1 MGTNMSTELTTLYPR
16 TNELDYWIEV
26 IERSGQSHL
35 WRLKD
40 IDSNMDINDRIR
52 IWTSNLPVQS
62 QFWSDF
68 GVLTRSQLSN
78 LVENDQ
84 IMNGLLEYQELF
96 QNWNFEDQI
105 EFACK
110 LDPTYKAQLAK
121 FKSSKQ
127 LLDYI
132 KDSLYP
138 ELTTEELIDLWKKQN
153 QCNQV
158 TPLTKALSNLVPEE
172 NMYVEKRGY
181 WQPVSGME
189 YYLVNNLILDHFTEA
204 IRKVLT
210 KE

>member
-1 MGTNMSTELTTLYPR
+1 MNTKQLTTYP
-16 TNELDYWIEV
+16 TKQKLDYWIEV
-26 IERSGQSHL
+26 IERTGQSHL
-35 WRLKD
+35 WRLSD
-40 IDSNMDINDRIR
+40 IDSNMNINDRIR

-62 QFWSDF
+62 QFWSEV

-78 LVENDQ
+78 LLENDQ

-96 QNWNFEDQI
+96 QHWNFEDQI
-105 EFACK
+105 EFAYK
-110 LDPTYKAQLAK
+110 LDPTYKIQLSK

-127 LLDYI
+127 LLGYI
-132 KDSLYP
+132 GNSLYP
-138 ELTTEELIDLWKKQN
+138 DLKTEELIDLWKKQN

>member
-1 MGTNMSTELTTLYPR
+1 MNTKQLTTYP
-16 TNELDYWIEV
+16 TKQKLDYWIEV
-26 IERSGQSHL
+26 IERTGQSHL
-35 WRLKD
+35 WRLSD
-40 IDSNMDINDRIR
+40 IDSNMNINDRIR

-62 QFWSDF
+62 QFWSEV

-78 LVENDQ
+78 LLEDDQ

-105 EFACK
+105 EFAYK
-110 LDPTYKAQLAK
+110 LDPTYKTQLSK

-127 LLDYI
+127 LLGYI
-132 KDSLYP
+132 RNRLYP
-138 ELTTEELIDLWKKQN
+138 DLKTEELIDLWKKQN